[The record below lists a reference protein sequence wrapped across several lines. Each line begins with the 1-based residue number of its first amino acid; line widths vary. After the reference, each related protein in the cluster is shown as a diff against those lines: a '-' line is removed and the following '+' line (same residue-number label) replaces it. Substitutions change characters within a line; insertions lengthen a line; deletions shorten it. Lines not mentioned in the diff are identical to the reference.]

1 MNLPIPE
8 ILGNKHLR
16 AHPSRPLTGI
26 PPSPEKNTH
35 FAKFFQILSKNIVKN
50 DFLPVTYIEGRIHHG
65 TMSPWEIPYSERN
78 VQKKTFRRNYM
89 IDFKEKP
96 APVPYD
102 QGYRSLLF
110 QPAIM
115 LQFLQ
120 RFVGGAWTKKLR
132 REDITIEN
140 GTFFIDH
147 AKTRMADIVCKIR
160 TRDHT
165 GDVAIYVLLEHQ
177 SGVDKD
183 MPFRMLEYTHL
194 LCRNIRSS
202 GTIPDDCELVFLP
215 IVFYNGEQRWKV
227 PGNVRDRNTRE
238 FPQYLAPFPY
248 DLIRVTD
255 YSAEQLQQRGRMFAA
270 VMYLDLYS
278 KNLLNKD
285 WDIRIVEKAIAEMLN
300 EESLELIKEFVG
312 VVDSMFGIVIDL
324 DTLMNQL
331 ERTKE
336 PRGKEVAKMFR
347 MNAETFKARIAEMG
361 RQEGLQTGRQE
372 GLQTGRQEGLQAG
385 RAEGHIE
392 ERRKNARSMFSK
404 GFSAHDI
411 QDVTGLSDEEMHT
424 LRNGSH

>member
-1 MNLPIPE
+1 
-8 ILGNKHLR
+8 
-16 AHPSRPLTGI
+16 
-26 PPSPEKNTH
+26 
-35 FAKFFQILSKNIVKN
+35 
-50 DFLPVTYIEGRIHHG
+50 
-65 TMSPWEIPYSERN
+65 MSPWELPYSEKN
-78 VQKKTFRRNYM
+78 VQEDCM

-132 REDITIEN
+132 TEDITIEN

-147 AKTRMADIVCKIR
+147 AKTRMADIVCKI
-160 TRDHT
+160 TQKDHT

-227 PGNVRDRNTRE
+227 PGNVRKQRKRE

-278 KNLLNKD
+278 KNLLNTD
-285 WDIRIVEKAIAEMLN
+285 WDIQKTEKAIAGMLN
-300 EESLELIKEFVG
+300 EESLELIEEFIG
-312 VVDSMFGIVIDL
+312 VVDSMFGIVIDF

-331 ERTKE
+331 QRTKE

-347 MNAETFKARIAEMG
+347 MNAETFKAHIAEMG
-361 RQEGLQTGRQE
+361 RQEGLRTGREEGLQKGLQTGRQE
-372 GLQTGRQEGLQAG
+372 GLQTGLQTGREEGLQTGLRTGRQEG

-392 ERRKNARSMFSK
+392 ERRKNARSMFLEGLSTE
-404 GFSAHDI
+404 AVQRI
-411 QDVTGLSDEEMHT
+411 TGLSDEEMRT

>member
-1 MNLPIPE
+1 
-8 ILGNKHLR
+8 
-16 AHPSRPLTGI
+16 
-26 PPSPEKNTH
+26 
-35 FAKFFQILSKNIVKN
+35 
-50 DFLPVTYIEGRIHHG
+50 
-65 TMSPWEIPYSERN
+65 
-78 VQKKTFRRNYM
+78 M

-132 REDITIEN
+132 IEDITIEN

-160 TRDHT
+160 SRDHT

-183 MPFRMLEYTHL
+183 MPFRMLEYTNL

-215 IVFYNGEQRWKV
+215 IVFYNGTRKWKV
-227 PGNVRDRNTRE
+227 PGNVRKQRKRE

-248 DLIRVTD
+248 ELISEND

-278 KNLLNKD
+278 KNLLNTD
-285 WDIRIVEKAIAEMLN
+285 WDIRKVEKAIAEMLN
-300 EESLELIKEFVG
+300 EESLELIKEFIG
-312 VVDSMFGIVIDL
+312 VVDSMFGIVIDF

-361 RQEGLQTGRQE
+361 RQEGLRTGREEGLQTGLQTGRQE
-372 GLQTGRQEGLQAG
+372 GLQTGREEGLQTGLQTGREEGLQKGLQTG

-411 QDVTGLSDEEMHT
+411 QDVTGLSDEEMRT
-424 LRNGSH
+424 FQKNKNGKA

>member
-1 MNLPIPE
+1 MGPCRHGSSPI
-8 ILGNKHLR
+8 K
-16 AHPSRPLTGI
+16 
-26 PPSPEKNTH
+26 
-35 FAKFFQILSKNIVKN
+35 
-50 DFLPVTYIEGRIHHG
+50 
-65 TMSPWEIPYSERN
+65 
-78 VQKKTFRRNYM
+78 KKTFKKNLQEDCM

-132 REDITIEN
+132 TEDITIEN

-183 MPFRMLEYTHL
+183 MPLRMSEYTNL
-194 LCRNIRSS
+194 LYRNIHRS
-202 GTIPDDCELVFLP
+202 GEIPDDCEVVFLP
-215 IVFYNGEQRWKV
+215 IVFYNGTRKWKV
-227 PGNVRDRNTRE
+227 PGNVRERNTRE

-248 DLIRVTD
+248 DLINESD

-278 KNLLNKD
+278 KNLLNTD
-285 WDIRIVEKAIAEMLN
+285 WDIRKVEKAIAEMLN
-300 EESLELIKEFVG
+300 EESLELIEEFVG
-312 VVDSMFGIVIDL
+312 VVDSMFGIVIDF
-324 DTLMNQL
+324 DTLMKQL
-331 ERTKE
+331 QRTKE

-347 MNAETFKARIAEMG
+347 MNAETFRARIAEMG
-361 RQEGLQTGRQE
+361 RQEGLQAGLQTGREEGLQTGRQEGLQEGLQTGLQTGREEGLQTGRQE
-372 GLQTGRQEGLQAG
+372 GLQTGLQTGRQEG

-392 ERRKNARSMFSK
+392 ERRKNARSMFLEGLSTE
-404 GFSAHDI
+404 AVQRI
-411 QDVTGLSDEEMHT
+411 TGLSDEEMRT
-424 LRNGSH
+424 VRNGSH

>member
-1 MNLPIPE
+1 MTFY
-8 ILGNKHLR
+8 
-16 AHPSRPLTGI
+16 PS
-26 PPSPEKNTH
+26 
-35 FAKFFQILSKNIVKN
+35 QI
-50 DFLPVTYIEGRIHHG
+50 IEGRIHHG
-65 TMSPWEIPYSERN
+65 TMSPWELPYSERN
-78 VQKKTFRRNYM
+78 VQEDCM

-132 REDITIEN
+132 IEDITIEN

-147 AKTRMADIVCKIR
+147 AKTRMADIVCKI
-160 TRDHT
+160 TQKDHT

-278 KNLLNKD
+278 KNLLNTD
-285 WDIRIVEKAIAEMLN
+285 WDIQIVEKAIAEMLN
-300 EESLELIKEFVG
+300 EESLELIKEFIG

-331 ERTKE
+331 E
-336 PRGKEVAKMFR
+336 AKFCQ
-347 MNAETFKARIAEMG
+347 
-361 RQEGLQTGRQE
+361 RQNFL
-372 GLQTGRQEGLQAG
+372 
-385 RAEGHIE
+385 
-392 ERRKNARSMFSK
+392 
-404 GFSAHDI
+404 
-411 QDVTGLSDEEMHT
+411 
-424 LRNGSH
+424 

>member
-1 MNLPIPE
+1 
-8 ILGNKHLR
+8 
-16 AHPSRPLTGI
+16 
-26 PPSPEKNTH
+26 
-35 FAKFFQILSKNIVKN
+35 
-50 DFLPVTYIEGRIHHG
+50 
-65 TMSPWEIPYSERN
+65 MSPWDIPYSERN
-78 VQKKTFRRNYM
+78 VQEDCM

-132 REDITIEN
+132 TEDITIEN

-160 TRDHT
+160 SRDHT

-183 MPFRMLEYTHL
+183 MPLRMSEYTNL
-194 LCRNIRSS
+194 LYRNIHRT
-202 GTIPDDCELVFLP
+202 GEIPDDCEVVFLP
-215 IVFYNGEQRWKV
+215 IVFYNGTRKWKV
-227 PGNVRDRNTRE
+227 PGNVREQRKRE

-248 DLIRVTD
+248 DLINESD

-278 KNLLNKD
+278 KNLLNTD
-285 WDIRIVEKAIAEMLN
+285 WDIRKVEKAIAGMLN

-347 MNAETFKARIAEMG
+347 MNAETFRARIAEMG
-361 RQEGLQTGRQE
+361 RQEGLRTGREE
-372 GLQTGRQEGLQAG
+372 GLQTGLQTGREEGI
-385 RAEGHIE
+385 RET
-392 ERRKNARSMFSK
+392 ARSMFSE
-404 GFSAHDI
+404 GLSTEAVQRI
-411 QDVTGLSDEEMHT
+411 TGLSDEEMRT

>member
-1 MNLPIPE
+1 MTVY
-8 ILGNKHLR
+8 
-16 AHPSRPLTGI
+16 PS
-26 PPSPEKNTH
+26 
-35 FAKFFQILSKNIVKN
+35 QI
-50 DFLPVTYIEGRIHHG
+50 IEGRIHHG
-65 TMSPWEIPYSERN
+65 TMSPWELPYSERN
-78 VQKKTFRRNYM
+78 VQKNLQEDCM

-132 REDITIEN
+132 TEDITIEN

-227 PGNVRDRNTRE
+227 PGNVRKQRKRE

-278 KNLLNKD
+278 KNLLNTD
-285 WDIRIVEKAIAEMLN
+285 WDIRKVENAIAEMLN

-312 VVDSMFGIVIDL
+312 VVDSMFGIVIDF
-324 DTLMNQL
+324 DTLMNRL

-347 MNAETFKARIAEMG
+347 MNAETFRAHIAEMG
-361 RQEGLQTGRQE
+361 RQEGREEGLQTGRQEGLRTGREEGLQTGRQE
-372 GLQTGRQEGLQAG
+372 GLQTGLQTGREEGLQKGLQTGRQEGLRTG
-385 RAEGHIE
+385 REEGIRE
-392 ERRKNARSMFSK
+392 TARSMFLEGLSTE
-404 GFSAHDI
+404 AVQRI
-411 QDVTGLSDEEMHT
+411 TGLSDEEMRT

>member
-1 MNLPIPE
+1 MP
-8 ILGNKHLR
+8 
-16 AHPSRPLTGI
+16 
-26 PPSPEKNTH
+26 
-35 FAKFFQILSKNIVKN
+35 
-50 DFLPVTYIEGRIHHG
+50 
-65 TMSPWEIPYSERN
+65 PWELPYSE
-78 VQKKTFRRNYM
+78 KTFRRNYM

-96 APVPYD
+96 APIPYD

-160 TRDHT
+160 SRDHT
-165 GDVAIYVLLEHQ
+165 GDVVIYVLLEHQ

-183 MPFRMLEYTHL
+183 MPLRMSEYTNL
-194 LCRNIRSS
+194 LYRNIHRSGS
-202 GTIPDDCELVFLP
+202 IPDDCEVVFLP
-215 IVFYNGEQRWKV
+215 IVFYNGTRKWKV
-227 PGNVRDRNTRE
+227 PGNVRKQRKRK

-248 DLIRVTD
+248 DLINESD

-278 KNLLNKD
+278 KNLLNTD
-285 WDIRIVEKAIAEMLN
+285 WDIRKVEKAIAEMLN
-300 EESLELIKEFVG
+300 NKVLPEAKLSIKLENAKHKESIPNLKLLLLE
-312 VVDSMFGIVIDL
+312 IVL
-324 DTLMNQL
+324 AQFSNAKVS

-347 MNAETFKARIAEMG
+347 MNAETFRARIAEMG
-361 RQEGLQTGRQE
+361 RQEGLQTG
-372 GLQTGRQEGLQAG
+372 LQTGRQQ
-385 RAEGHIE
+385 
-392 ERRKNARSMFSK
+392 NAPLTIFRSVTILVN
-404 GFSAHDI
+404 GFMAYRL
-411 QDVTGLSDEEMHT
+411 TGNINT
-424 LRNGSH
+424 NAP

>member
-1 MNLPIPE
+1 
-8 ILGNKHLR
+8 
-16 AHPSRPLTGI
+16 
-26 PPSPEKNTH
+26 
-35 FAKFFQILSKNIVKN
+35 
-50 DFLPVTYIEGRIHHG
+50 
-65 TMSPWEIPYSERN
+65 MSLWEIPYSERN
-78 VQKKTFRRNYM
+78 VQEDYM

-132 REDITIEN
+132 TEDITIEN

-147 AKTRMADIVCKIR
+147 AKTRMADIVCKI
-160 TRDHT
+160 TQKDHT

-183 MPFRMLEYTHL
+183 MPLRMSEYTNL
-194 LCRNIRSS
+194 LYRNIHRS
-202 GTIPDDCELVFLP
+202 GAIPDDCELIFLP
-215 IVFYNGEQRWKV
+215 IVFYNGTRKWKV
-227 PGNVRDRNTRE
+227 PGNVRKQRKRK

-248 DLIRVTD
+248 DLISESD

-278 KNLLNKD
+278 KNLLNTD
-285 WDIRIVEKAIAEMLN
+285 WDIRKVEKAIAEMLN
-300 EESLELIKEFVG
+300 EESLELIEEFVG

-331 ERTKE
+331 QRTKE

-347 MNAETFKARIAEMG
+347 MNAETFKAHIAEMG

-372 GLQTGRQEGLQAG
+372 GLRTGREEGLQTGRQEGLRTG
-385 RAEGHIE
+385 REEGIRE
-392 ERRKNARSMFSK
+392 TARSMFSK

-411 QDVTGLSDEEMHT
+411 QDVTGLSDEEMRT

>member
-1 MNLPIPE
+1 MGTPLFRKNLQE
-8 ILGNKHLR
+8 
-16 AHPSRPLTGI
+16 
-26 PPSPEKNTH
+26 
-35 FAKFFQILSKNIVKN
+35 
-50 DFLPVTYIEGRIHHG
+50 D
-65 TMSPWEIPYSERN
+65 
-78 VQKKTFRRNYM
+78 YM

-140 GTFFIDH
+140 GTFFVDH

-160 TRDHT
+160 SRDHT
-165 GDVAIYVLLEHQ
+165 GNVAIYVLLEHQ

-202 GTIPDDCELVFLP
+202 GTIPDDCELIFLP
-215 IVFYNGEQRWKV
+215 IVFYNGTRKWKV
-227 PGNVRDRNTRE
+227 PGNVREQRKRE

-248 DLIRVTD
+248 DLISESD

-278 KNLLNKD
+278 KNLLNTD
-285 WDIRIVEKAIAEMLN
+285 WDIRKVEKAIAEMLN
-300 EESLELIKEFVG
+300 EESLELIEEFVG

-331 ERTKE
+331 QRTKE

-361 RQEGLQTGRQE
+361 RQEGLQTGLRTGREEGLQTGLRTGRQEGLRTGRQE
-372 GLQTGRQEGLQAG
+372 GLQTGRQEGLQKGLQTG
-385 RAEGHIE
+385 REEGIRE
-392 ERRKNARSMFSK
+392 TARSMFSK

-411 QDVTGLSDEEMHT
+411 QDVTGLSDEEMRT
-424 LRNGSH
+424 VRNGSH

>member
-1 MNLPIPE
+1 
-8 ILGNKHLR
+8 
-16 AHPSRPLTGI
+16 
-26 PPSPEKNTH
+26 
-35 FAKFFQILSKNIVKN
+35 
-50 DFLPVTYIEGRIHHG
+50 
-65 TMSPWEIPYSERN
+65 
-78 VQKKTFRRNYM
+78 M

-132 REDITIEN
+132 TEDITIEN

-183 MPFRMLEYTHL
+183 MPLRMSEYTNL
-194 LCRNIRSS
+194 LYRNIHRS
-202 GTIPDDCELVFLP
+202 GAIPDDCELVFLP
-215 IVFYNGEQRWKV
+215 IVFYNGTRKWKV
-227 PGNVRDRNTRE
+227 PGNVRKQRKRE

-248 DLIRVTD
+248 DLISEND
-255 YSAEQLQQRGRMFAA
+255 YSSEQLQQRGRMFAA

-278 KNLLNKD
+278 KNLLNTD
-285 WDIRIVEKAIAEMLN
+285 WDIRKVEKAIAEMLN
-300 EESLELIKEFVG
+300 EESLELIEEFVG

-324 DTLMNQL
+324 DTLMNRL

-347 MNAETFKARIAEMG
+347 MNAETFRARIAEMG

-372 GLQTGRQEGLQAG
+372 GLQTGRQEGLQTGLQTGRQEGLRTGREEGLQKGLQTGRQEGLQTG

-411 QDVTGLSDEEMHT
+411 QDVTGLSDEEMRT
-424 LRNGSH
+424 VRNGSH

>member
-1 MNLPIPE
+1 
-8 ILGNKHLR
+8 
-16 AHPSRPLTGI
+16 
-26 PPSPEKNTH
+26 
-35 FAKFFQILSKNIVKN
+35 
-50 DFLPVTYIEGRIHHG
+50 
-65 TMSPWEIPYSERN
+65 MSPWELPYSERN
-78 VQKKTFRRNYM
+78 VQKNLQEDCM

-132 REDITIEN
+132 TEDITIEN

-183 MPFRMLEYTHL
+183 MPIRMSEYTNL
-194 LCRNIRSS
+194 LYRNIHRS
-202 GTIPDDCELVFLP
+202 GAIPDDCELVFLP
-215 IVFYNGEQRWKV
+215 IVFYNGTRKWKV
-227 PGNVRDRNTRE
+227 PGNVREQNTRE

-248 DLIRVTD
+248 DLISESD

-278 KNLLNKD
+278 KNLLNTD
-285 WDIRIVEKAIAEMLN
+285 WDIQKVEKAIAEMLN
-300 EESLELIKEFVG
+300 EESLELIKEFIG

-347 MNAETFKARIAEMG
+347 MNAETFRAHIAEMG
-361 RQEGLQTGRQE
+361 RQEGLQTGLRTGRQEGREEGRQE
-372 GLQTGRQEGLQAG
+372 GLQTGREEGLQTGLQKGLQTG
-385 RAEGHIE
+385 RQEGIRE
-392 ERRKNARSMFSK
+392 TARSMFLEGLSTE
-404 GFSAHDI
+404 AVQRI
-411 QDVTGLSDEEMHT
+411 TGLSDEEMRT

>member
-1 MNLPIPE
+1 MP
-8 ILGNKHLR
+8 
-16 AHPSRPLTGI
+16 AF
-26 PPSPEKNTH
+26 PSPPLPYRPENPSQPEKIHT
-35 FAKFFQILSKNIVKN
+35 FCKILSTYTVKN
-50 DFLPVTYIEGRIHHG
+50 DRLPVTDIEERIHHG
-65 TMSPWEIPYSERN
+65 TMSLWELPYSEKN
-78 VQKKTFRRNYM
+78 VQEDCM

-147 AKTRMADIVCKIR
+147 AKTRMADIICKIR

-183 MPFRMLEYTHL
+183 MPLRMSEYTNL
-194 LCRNIRSS
+194 LYRNIHRS
-202 GTIPDDCELVFLP
+202 GAIPDDCEVVFLP
-215 IVFYNGEQRWKV
+215 IVFYNGTRKWKV
-227 PGNVRDRNTRE
+227 PGNVRKQRKRK

-248 DLIRVTD
+248 DLISESD

-278 KNLLNKD
+278 KNLLNTD
-285 WDIRIVEKAIAEMLN
+285 WDIQKVENAIAEMLN
-300 EESLELIKEFVG
+300 EESLELIKEFIG

-347 MNAETFKARIAEMG
+347 MNAETFRARIAEMG
-361 RQEGLQTGRQE
+361 RQEGLRT
-372 GLQTGRQEGLQAG
+372 G

-392 ERRKNARSMFSK
+392 ERRKNARSMFSE
-404 GFSAHDI
+404 GLSTEAVQRI
-411 QDVTGLSDEEMHT
+411 TGLSDEEMRT

>member
-1 MNLPIPE
+1 
-8 ILGNKHLR
+8 
-16 AHPSRPLTGI
+16 
-26 PPSPEKNTH
+26 
-35 FAKFFQILSKNIVKN
+35 
-50 DFLPVTYIEGRIHHG
+50 
-65 TMSPWEIPYSERN
+65 
-78 VQKKTFRRNYM
+78 M

-132 REDITIEN
+132 IEDITIEN

-160 TRDHT
+160 SRDHT

-183 MPFRMLEYTHL
+183 MPLRMSEYTNL
-194 LCRNIRSS
+194 LYRNIHRS

-215 IVFYNGEQRWKV
+215 IVFYNGTRKWKV
-227 PGNVRDRNTRE
+227 PGNVREQNTRE

-248 DLIRVTD
+248 DLINESD

-278 KNLLNKD
+278 KNLLNTD
-285 WDIRIVEKAIAEMLN
+285 WDIQKVEKAIAEMLN
-300 EESLELIKEFVG
+300 EESLELIKEFIG
-312 VVDSMFGIVIDL
+312 VVDSMFGIVIDF

-347 MNAETFKARIAEMG
+347 MNAETFRAHIAEMG
-361 RQEGLQTGRQE
+361 RQEGLQTGLQTGRQE
-372 GLQTGRQEGLQAG
+372 GREEGLQEGLQTGLQTGRQEGLRTGRQEGLQKGLQAG

-392 ERRKNARSMFSK
+392 ERSKKRPQYVFQRIFSP
-404 GFSAHDI
+404 
-411 QDVTGLSDEEMHT
+411 
-424 LRNGSH
+424 

>member
-1 MNLPIPE
+1 
-8 ILGNKHLR
+8 
-16 AHPSRPLTGI
+16 
-26 PPSPEKNTH
+26 
-35 FAKFFQILSKNIVKN
+35 
-50 DFLPVTYIEGRIHHG
+50 
-65 TMSPWEIPYSERN
+65 MSPWELPYSEKN
-78 VQKKTFRRNYM
+78 VQEDYM

-160 TRDHT
+160 SRDHT
-165 GDVAIYVLLEHQ
+165 GNVAIYVLLEHQ

-183 MPFRMLEYTHL
+183 MPLRMSEYTNL
-194 LCRNIRSS
+194 LYRNIHRS
-202 GTIPDDCELVFLP
+202 GAIPDDCEVVFLP
-215 IVFYNGEQRWKV
+215 IVFYNGTRKWKV
-227 PGNVRDRNTRE
+227 PGNVREQNTRE

-248 DLIRVTD
+248 DLISESD

-278 KNLLNKD
+278 KNLLNTD
-285 WDIRIVEKAIAEMLN
+285 WDIRKVEKAIAEMLN
-300 EESLELIKEFVG
+300 EESLELIKEFIG
-312 VVDSMFGIVIDL
+312 VVDSMFGIVIDF
-324 DTLMNQL
+324 DTLMNRL

-361 RQEGLQTGRQE
+361 RQEGLQTGLRTGREE
-372 GLQTGRQEGLQAG
+372 GLQTGLRTGREEGLQKGLQKGLQAG

-392 ERRKNARSMFSK
+392 ERRKNARSMFLEGLSTE
-404 GFSAHDI
+404 AVQRI
-411 QDVTGLSDEEMHT
+411 TGLSDEEMRA